1 MSASPYHHPDQPVR
15 HSYPLAIENA
25 SLGTAF
31 GLLRKTFPYALV
43 RFGILLA
50 FSVGT
55 IIWFAIVF
63 GGAALLSKLHE
74 IFGGIWMIGGIGLY
88 GWFFWT
94 VIRYFLY
101 MIKAGHIAVITELVT
116 TGSIDNG
123 ERKMFE
129 YGKDVV
135 KERFKEISVLF
146 ALDLLIKGVVKS
158 FNRTL
163 EGIANFIPLPGVD
176 QLAKVVGAILHAM
189 TTFIDETLFSYNLA
203 RGDDNPWRS
212 GRDGLIYYA
221 QNAKEILKTSLWIV
235 VLEKVLVV
243 VAWIICMA
251 PAALFAYLMPGNES
265 GTLWMIGIAALFA
278 WNIKS
283 AFLHPLFLIMIMI
296 KFHVSV
302 KGQAIDETW
311 DDRLTRASGKFS
323 TIKDKMKDW
332 AGDRFGSKASV
343 PVTEPTPLEI
353 PVQAEEIPPA
363 EPPEKES

>member
-1 MSASPYHHPDQPVR
+1 MSMETYSHPDEPVR

-25 SLGTAF
+25 SLGTAL
-31 GLLRKTFPYALV
+31 GLLRKTLPYALV
-43 RFGILLA
+43 RFGILFA

-55 IIWFAIVF
+55 VIWFAITF

-74 IFGGIWMIGGIGLY
+74 FLGGGWMIGGIGLY

-123 ERKMFE
+123 ETGMFE
-129 YGKDVV
+129 YGKGVV
-135 KERFKEISVLF
+135 KERFAEVNVLF
-146 ALDLLIKGVVKS
+146 GLDLLIKGVVKS

-163 EGIANFIPLPGVD
+163 EGIANFLPIPGVD

-243 VAWIICMA
+243 IAWIVCMA
-251 PAALFAYLMPGNES
+251 PAALFAYFMPGNES
-265 GTLWMIGIAALFA
+265 GTLWMMFIAALFA
-278 WNIKS
+278 WNIKA

-302 KGQAIDETW
+302 KGQVIDEVW
-311 DDRLTRASGKFS
+311 DARLSAASNKFV
-323 TIKDKMKDW
+323 TIKDNVKKWASEKFDSKPKDS
-332 AGDRFGSKASV
+332 AED
-343 PVTEPTPLEI
+343 
-353 PVQAEEIPPA
+353 QAEDLPA
-363 EPPEKES
+363 LDS